1 MCFRSATRV
10 SMPLPLGR
18 RCAGIASGGLGLVFE
33 VSGPPGVAPGVVCSR
48 AVCQFATAVCHA
60 RRWCGNSIAYR
71 CPLIGRRSRTSSWMP
86 WELLPHLIEAADY
99 GPVVVAAI
107 SFALEHVDEQVSLLA
122 HGFGRRSGAECTQW
136 E

>member
-1 MCFRSATRV
+1 MPACDRCVPCAALVRQQHCV
-10 SMPLPLGR
+10 SLPLDR
-18 RCAGIASGGLGLVFE
+18 AQ
-33 VSGPPGVAPGVVCSR
+33 VAHFVLD
-48 AVCQFATAVCHA
+48 A
-60 RRWCGNSIAYR
+60 
-71 CPLIGRRSRTSSWMP
+71 M
-86 WELLPHLIEAADY
+86 ELLPHLIEAADY